1 MQWMQNDDLE
11 FINSQNVLTCIET
24 GLDKPSRAKIAKYVG
39 LSRTAITLIAQR
51 LIKHHLIQELE
62 TTVNGRGRPGT
73 PLVIDDTYWHVVGAS
88 FYSKRWL
95 FVAINLLGKIILQ
108 HTVPVAMTTPEEI
121 IGRLL
126 EGLDYMRENCPGQM
140 IPAYGIGAP
149 GVIDNETG
157 DIFRADDLGWKDII
171 PIRTIIE
178 QHTGMKAYIINRY
191 RADGLAEIRYGNH
204 KDARNLLYI
213 GIGTGIAGSIYLNG
227 ELMNS
232 TKYRLGH
239 MVIDPN
245 GPMCGC
251 GQRGCL
257 QAMAAEIALIGFA
270 EKNIHEHPGFLSS
283 SNERPLTGALICR
296 LAQEGDQDAQAC
308 LEHIATPISIAI
320 CTLVNV
326 IAPEKI
332 IIGGPLG
339 DNSRYLVD
347 CIRIKVKERLLDWQN
362 NEITIT
368 QGTRG
373 YSGSAVGAASFALDH
388 KLELILGEDSD

>member
-1 MQWMQNDDLE
+1 MQNDDLE
-11 FINSQNVLTCIET
+11 FINSQNVLTCIERE
-24 GLDKPSRAKIAKYVG
+24 LEKPSRARIAKHVG
-39 LSRTAITLIAQR
+39 LSRTAISIIVQR
-51 LIKHHLIQELE
+51 LIKHHLVQELE
-62 TTVNGRGRPGT
+62 TTINGRGRPGT

-95 FVAINLLGKIILQ
+95 FIAMNMLGKIILQ
-108 HTVPVAMTTPEEI
+108 HTVTVNSTTSEEI
-121 IGRLL
+121 VGRLL
-126 EGLDYMRENCPGQM
+126 EGLDYMQVNCPGQM
-140 IPAYGIGAP
+140 IPAFGIGAP

-171 PIRTIIE
+171 PIRKIIE
-178 QHTGMKAYIINRY
+178 QHTGMKAFVINRY

-204 KDARNLLYI
+204 QKARDLVYI

-239 MVIDPN
+239 MVIDPH

-251 GQRGCL
+251 GQQGCL
-257 QAMAAEIALIGFA
+257 QAMAAEIALIAFA
-270 EKNIHEHPGFLSS
+270 EGQIRLNPDFLSS

-296 LAQEGDQDAQAC
+296 LAEEGDHDARIC
-308 LEHIATPISIAI
+308 LEYISTPISIAI
-320 CTLVNV
+320 CTLVNA
-326 IAPEKI
+326 IAPEAI

-347 CIRIKVKERLLDWQN
+347 CIRSKVQEHLLDWQF
-362 NEITIT
+362 NEITIA

-388 KLELILGEDSD
+388 KLELILGEACD

>member
-1 MQWMQNDDLE
+1 MQNDDLE
-11 FINSQNVLTCIET
+11 FINSQNVLACIERE
-24 GLDKPSRAKIAKYVG
+24 LEKPSRARIAKHVG

-62 TTVNGRGRPGT
+62 TTINGRGRPGT
-73 PLVIDDTYWHVVGAS
+73 PLVIDETYWHVVGAS

-95 FVAINLLGKIILQ
+95 FVAINLMGKIILQ
-108 HTVPVAMTTPEEI
+108 HTVPVASTTPEEI

-126 EGLDYMRENCPGQM
+126 EGLDYMRANCPGQM
-140 IPAYGIGAP
+140 IPAFGIGAP

-157 DIFRADDLGWKDII
+157 DIFRADDLGWKEII
-171 PIRTIIE
+171 PIRKIIE
-178 QHTGMKAYIINRY
+178 AHTGLKAYIINRY

-204 KDARNLLYI
+204 QKARNLLYI

-257 QAMAAEIALIGFA
+257 QAMAAESALISFA
-270 EKNIHEHPGFLSS
+270 AAQIKQHPGFLSS
-283 SNERPLTGALICR
+283 SNDRQLTGALICR
-296 LAQEGDQDAQAC
+296 LAEEGDADAGSC
-308 LEHIATPISIAI
+308 IEHIAIPISIAI
-320 CTLVNV
+320 CTLVNA
-326 IAPEKI
+326 IAPETI

-339 DNSRYLVD
+339 DSSRHLVD
-347 CIRIKVKERLLDWQN
+347 SIRKRVKEHLLDWQFS
-362 NEITIT
+362 ELTIA

-388 KLELILGEDSD
+388 KLELILGEDLE